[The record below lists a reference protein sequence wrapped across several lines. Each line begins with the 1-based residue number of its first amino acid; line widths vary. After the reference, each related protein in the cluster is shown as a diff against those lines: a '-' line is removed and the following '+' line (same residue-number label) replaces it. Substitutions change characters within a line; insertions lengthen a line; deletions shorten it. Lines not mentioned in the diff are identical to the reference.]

1 MKRLAV
7 ISAVLDNAQDAQQ
20 EFNSL
25 VSSFKG
31 IIKGRLGIPFAEEG
45 VAVITLVVIGTQDQI
60 NALTGKLGRI
70 KDVNVKTSFSKKE
83 IN

>member
-20 EFNSL
+20 EFNNL

-31 IIKGRLGIPFAEEG
+31 IIKGRLGIPFTQED
-45 VAVITLVVIGTQDQI
+45 VAVIALVVVGTQDQI

-70 KDVNVKTSFSKKE
+70 KDVHVKTSFSKKE